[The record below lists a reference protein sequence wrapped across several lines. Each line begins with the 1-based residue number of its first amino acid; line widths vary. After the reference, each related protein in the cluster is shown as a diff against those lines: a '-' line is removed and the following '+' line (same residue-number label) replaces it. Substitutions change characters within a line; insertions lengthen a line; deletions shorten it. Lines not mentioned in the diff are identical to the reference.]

1 MQLIPGAMG
10 DTVWGVLSN
19 AAIDW
24 KIDDNGSAYVTSLD
38 FPFWFDVLGGDEGF
52 YFYTY
57 CSVREGGGEAEL
69 LRSVNDCNLGL
80 PMLQFSASKCGRRF
94 QAHYS
99 LYKPEGLHQRS
110 FLFAAHRTAE
120 IFMEVLGDEDNYVTG
135 TDFEPV
141 EPELS
146 SRLWATIH

>member
-10 DTVWGVLSN
+10 NTVWDVLSN

-24 KIDDNGSAYVTSLD
+24 KIDDNDSTYVTSLD
-38 FPFWFDVLGGDEGF
+38 FPLWLDVLGGDEGF
-52 YFYTY
+52 YFHAHCTA
-57 CSVREGGGEAEL
+57 REGVGEAEL
-69 LRSVNDCNLGL
+69 LSLVNYCNLAL
-80 PMLQFSASKCGRRF
+80 PMGRFSASKCGRRL
-94 QAHYS
+94 QARYS

-120 IFMEVLGDEDNYVTG
+120 IFTEVLGDEDNYVTG

-141 EPELS
+141 EPDMS
-146 SRLWATIH
+146 SRPWAMVH

>member
-1 MQLIPGAMG
+1 MELIPGAMS
-10 DTVWGVLSN
+10 DRVWEVLSD

-24 KIDDNGSAYVTSLD
+24 KIDDNGSTYVTSLD
-38 FPFWFDVLGGDEGF
+38 FPFWLDVLGGGEGF

-57 CSVREGGGEAEL
+57 CSVREGVEEAEL
-69 LRSVNDCNLGL
+69 LRFVNDCNLGL

-110 FLFAAHRTAE
+110 FLFAARRFAE
-120 IFMEVLGDEDNYVTG
+120 IFMKVLEDEDNFVTG

-146 SRLWATIH
+146 SRPPAMVH